1 MDAATVT
8 AAAGSA
14 TCLSRGLVGRSSS
27 RPVRPPAMVSFADE
41 GHLHYYASAR
51 CALKGES
58 KKKEE
63 KRREKLMKGL
73 RKDLLQFSSMR
84 FGADDNEGG
93 TQGTVT
99 AEVKSKMISEA
110 ADVLLAQL
118 AQLRAETKEA
128 KETKKRKK
136 QEKKAAMKLAKAK
149 DDDSSSSSS
158 SSESSDSECDS
169 TAVVRMSSSIGR
181 TTVPESH
188 REVRAVPKP
197 LAMEVGEEKKKDVML
212 ETNALAAAKAKA
224 TSNKIE
230 VCMGGKCKK
239 SGATELLAE
248 FDRAVG
254 VEGAVVGCKC
264 MGKCRDG
271 PNVRVVNHRSGSEE
285 EEAKK
290 VSRNPLCIGVSL
302 GDVGAVVSNFFGES
316 KDVGSLSAA

>member
-8 AAAGSA
+8 AAAGGA
-14 TCLSRGLVGRSSS
+14 TCLRRGLVGRSSS
-27 RPVRPPAMVSFADE
+27 RSVRPPAMVSFADE

-63 KRREKLMKGL
+63 KKREKLMKGL
-73 RKDLLQFSSMR
+73 RKDLLEFSSMR
-84 FGADDNEGG
+84 LGG
-93 TQGTVT
+93 ETQGTVT

-110 ADVLLAQL
+110 ADVLLSQL
-118 AQLRAETKEA
+118 AQLRAEA
-128 KETKKRKK
+128 KETKRRKK
-136 QEKKAAMKLAKAK
+136 EEKKAAMKLAKAK
-149 DDDSSSSSS
+149 DDNSGSSSS
-158 SSESSDSECDS
+158 SSESSDSECES
-169 TAVVRMSSSIGR
+169 TAVVRTSSTGR
-181 TTVPESH
+181 TTVPEGH
-188 REVRAVPKP
+188 GEAPKP
-197 LAMEVGEEKKKDVML
+197 LAMEVGEDKERKNATL
-212 ETNALAAAKAKA
+212 ETNADEAAKAKA
-224 TSNKIE
+224 MSNKIE

-271 PNVRVVNHRSGSEE
+271 PNVRVVVNHRSVGGG

-302 GDVGAVVSNFFGES
+302 GDVGAVVSNFFGEES
-316 KDVGSLSAA
+316 KDVGFLAA